1 MAGWL
6 TALRLVPWG
15 EVVKNAPQIAEG
27 ARKLWQTVGRSK
39 AGKAAPGSTAM
50 TTTEAGTDP
59 AAALAQRVTA
69 LERELA
75 EATALIHA
83 LAEQDKQLVGQVAQL
98 QQRSRWIAR
107 ALVVVSGVLV
117 VVVVWQALSR

>member
-15 EVVKNAPQIAEG
+15 EVVKSAPQIAEG
-27 ARKLWQTVGRSK
+27 ARKLWQTVGGSK
-39 AGKAAPGSTAM
+39 AGKPPATGAV
-50 TTTEAGTDP
+50 TTTTGVGADP
-59 AAALAQRVTA
+59 ADALAQRVTA

-98 QQRSRWIAR
+98 QQRSRWITR
-107 ALVVVSGVLV
+107 ALVVVSGGLLV
-117 VVVVWQALSR
+117 VLWQALSR